1 MRSSGVQLEVSLKL
15 AEMVLLLERW
25 EVRVGGS
32 QVVVTD
38 EVSVRRQVAFVDP
51 SHTVDIQSNLDSQ
64 RNVRFSLRWRST
76 ITLR

>member
-1 MRSSGVQLEVSLKL
+1 
-15 AEMVLLLERW
+15 MVLLLERW